1 MCVCVFSRA
10 CVRAC
15 EYVCVCLCVC
25 VCLFVCVCAR
35 DRLFRKIRT
44 LEAETTALN
53 VKISE
58 HDRANRDQK
67 DQTEKALENLEQQK
81 RDTVRDKG
89 EMEEEHRRKTQEVQK
104 ELDTTHAS
112 LSTAKKQIADLEE
125 GGYNETKRADAL
137 QTRLTATE
145 KARDKAETHNAKLT
159 EQQRTLSKELEEQ
172 RKQLKGQED
181 KQETLHAAL
190 ATHKEEAADARRESE
205 QLRRKN
211 LAFREDFPVKLKRMS
226 ELMADFVNEY
236 NEVADGVGAL
246 GSLADSQRFEREAGG
261 GWGGN
266 NEGGVD
272 SAGATC
278 ANGVGGK
285 ARGKRNTSHL
295 EQSAGGA
302 AGRGGG
308 DVAGDGADTQVA
320 GEQASYMQDSYGMG
334 PNQLGAESQQEQQ
347 QEKEQN
353 SKKKENKDSKE
364 HKAKIDSDEC
374 EITKVEPHSEKGAG
388 KRRVKVEKLK
398 NAPTLSASQYDYHD
412 HEPSAGVGHAGRT
425 VSGCTIG
432 EGGGREEG
440 KAAGRQASQGGRMGS
455 RTTAATAAE
464 VRAKGTRGDTTAE
477 LLESAD

>member
-1 MCVCVFSRA
+1 MRA
-10 CVRAC
+10 
-15 EYVCVCLCVC
+15 CLCVC
-25 VCLFVCVCAR
+25 VCLFMCVCAC
-35 DRLFRKIRT
+35 DRLFRKIRI

-58 HDRANRDQK
+58 HDRANRSQK

-81 RDTVRDKG
+81 RDTVREKG
-89 EMEEEHRRKTQEVQK
+89 EMEEEHRRKTQKVQK

-112 LSTAKKQIADLEE
+112 LSTAKKQIVDLEE
-125 GGYNETKRADAL
+125 EGYNETKRADAL

-159 EQQRTLSKELEEQ
+159 EQQKTLSKELEEQ

-181 KQETLHAAL
+181 KQETLQAAL
-190 ATHKEEAADARRESE
+190 ATHTEEVADARRESE

-226 ELMADFVNEY
+226 ELMANFVNEY

-246 GSLADSQRFEREAGG
+246 GSLVDSQRFERETGG
-261 GWGGN
+261 GWKREAEGGWRGN

-272 SAGATC
+272 SAGATR

-285 ARGKRNTSHL
+285 ARGKPNATKPNTCRL

-308 DVAGDGADTQVA
+308 DVAGDGADTQVDV
-320 GEQASYMQDSYGMG
+320 EQDSYMQDSYGMG

-347 QEKEQN
+347 QEKEEKR
-353 SKKKENKDSKE
+353 KKKEDKDSKE
-364 HKAKIDSDEC
+364 HKAEIDSDGC
-374 EITKVEPHSEKGAG
+374 EITKVEPHSEMGAAN
-388 KRRVKVEKLK
+388 RRVKVEKHK
-398 NAPTLSASQYDYHD
+398 SAPTLSASQSDYKD

-432 EGGGREEG
+432 EGIGRKRG
-440 KAAGRQASQGGRMGS
+440 MTDARQASQGGRMGS
-455 RTTAATAAE
+455 TTTAATAAE
-464 VRAKGTRGDTTAE
+464 ARAKGSRGDTTEE